1 METSKPKRILIA
13 EDTKSIRNIIAF
25 MLKSHGYE
33 VFESSNGDD
42 ALEKAIALH
51 PDLVVLDVM
60 MPGRTGFEICSV
72 LKGNDA
78 YKNIR
83 ILILTAATRDSG
95 KSDAHWKRI
104 SNADDFISKPFKA
117 LDMVERIEKLL
128 GRNAEGDL
136 KTLKDKTYEITSDS
150 DEPGDAKR

>member
-1 METSKPKRILIA
+1 MAPSNAKRILIA
-13 EDTKSIRNIIAF
+13 EDTKSIRNILAF

-33 VFESSNGDD
+33 VFESSDGDD
-42 ALEKAIALH
+42 ALEKAIALL
-51 PDLVVLDVM
+51 PDLLVLDVM
-60 MPGRTGFEICSV
+60 MPGKTGFEICSI
-72 LKGNDA
+72 LKGNEA
-78 YKNIR
+78 YRNIR

-128 GRNAEGDL
+128 GRKGPAEPE
-136 KTLKDKTYEITSDS
+136 TLKDKTYEITSDS
-150 DEPGDAKR
+150 DEPGETKR